1 MEIAVPPCT
10 VRYIHLH
17 CTKSA
22 WKERPRFPQHT
33 KKYAHLLSRGIRHVT
48 HQAQVESRTLRPL
61 HVPRVA
67 LEPLKPAPGP
77 GPLKPPKPPSKP
89 GRRCA
94 CSQVS
99 QKLLRAARHPPITR
113 PRTTPTTPTRSSHV
127 RLSRST
133 SSLANP
139 QRHLPAG
146 RPHLTPR
153 SRARRPRSI
162 YKARKRMDVYQS
174 LPAPW
179 A

>member
-17 CTKSA
+17 CTESA
-22 WKERPRFPQHT
+22 WKERPRFHSIR
-33 KKYAHLLSRGIRHVT
+33 KHMLKASARGIRHAT
-48 HQAQVESRTLRPL
+48 RIPSAEAAACSESQPRATQARPWS
-61 HVPRVA
+61 
-67 LEPLKPAPGP
+67 LETS
-77 GPLKPPKPPSKP
+77 KPPSKP

-99 QKLLRAARHPPITR
+99 QKLLPAARHPPITR
-113 PRTTPTTPTRSSHV
+113 PRTTPKAPTHSSHV

-139 QRHLPAG
+139 QRHLPVG
-146 RPHLTPR
+146 RPHLTPP

-162 YKARKRMDVYQS
+162 YKARNRMDVYQS

>member
-1 MEIAVPPCT
+1 MYCT
-10 VRYIHLH
+10 VHSLTLH
-17 CTKSA
+17 RVSMEGATKVS
-22 WKERPRFPQHT
+22 QHT
-33 KKYAHLLSRGIRHVT
+33 KTYAQGLSKGNSSRQPSGASRIPNAEAAACSESQPRAT
-48 HQAQVESRTLRPL
+48 QARPWS
-61 HVPRVA
+61 
-67 LEPLKPAPGP
+67 LETS
-77 GPLKPPKPPSKP
+77 KPPSKP

-113 PRTTPTTPTRSSHV
+113 PRTTPKAPTHSSHV

-139 QRHLPAG
+139 QRHLPVG
-146 RPHLTPR
+146 RPHLTPP

-162 YKARKRMDVYQS
+162 YKARNRMDVYQS